1 MDKKPRFS
9 RISDLIELI
18 IFMSSRLNGVS
29 LKDIQERFNVS
40 RRTAERMRD
49 AVCNAIPQ
57 VVELT
62 SDTKTKYWGFENYSL
77 NELVYFSPDEIAFLE
92 NLKNNCDKIS
102 ASELSEIIAKL
113 KALNS
118 RKLSNIEDRA
128 ELLMKSEGYAVSQA
142 PNYKTDLSI
151 VSDIRIA
158 IKEKRKISVNYND
171 KERLLIP
178 LGLIYGEKVFL
189 VAKEEAKGADIY
201 QYALHKM
208 KDFKI
213 THNYFVDQNF
223 DLKEYS
229 KQSFGTYHGEVYD
242 VKLRFI
248 PEAAEDASNYN
259 FHPTQKG
266 KYDKDGSYIVTFK
279 ASGEKHIIWNLF
291 KWGYAVDILA
301 PKKLKDEYRKYIDKI
316 RVKL

>member
-1 MDKKPRFS
+1 MEDKPRFS
-9 RISDLIELI
+9 RISDLIDLI
-18 IFMSSRLNGVS
+18 VFMSSRLNGVS

-49 AVCNAIPQ
+49 AVCNALPQ
-57 VVELT
+57 IVELP

-77 NELVYFSPDEIAFLE
+77 NELVYFSPDEIAFME

-102 ASELSEIIAKL
+102 ASELGEIITKL

-128 ELLMKSEGYAVSQA
+128 ELLMKSEGYAVSQTQ
-142 PNYKTDLSI
+142 NYKTDLSL

-158 IKEKRKISVNYND
+158 IKEKRKISANYNG

-189 VAKEEAKGADIY
+189 VAKEEAKGKDIY
-201 QYALHKM
+201 QYALHKI
-208 KDFKI
+208 KDFKV
-213 THNYFVDQNF
+213 TYNHFEDQKF

-229 KQSFGTYHGEVYD
+229 QQSFGTYHGEVYD
-242 VKLRFI
+242 VKLKFI

-266 KYDKDGSYIVTFK
+266 KYEKDGSYIVTFR
-279 ASGEKHIIWNLF
+279 ASGDKHIIWNLF

-301 PKKLKDEYRKYIDKI
+301 PKKLKDEYKKYIDEI